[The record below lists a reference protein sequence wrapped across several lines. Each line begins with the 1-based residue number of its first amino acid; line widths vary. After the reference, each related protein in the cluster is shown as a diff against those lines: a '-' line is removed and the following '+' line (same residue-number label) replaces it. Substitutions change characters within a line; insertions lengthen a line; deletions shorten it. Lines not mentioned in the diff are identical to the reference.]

1 MAYETVTDDKV
12 HIHTMNETIKMRGE
26 GLETV
31 RKMGGEGGWG
41 VVHCLFRGFTLFY
54 STKKVT
60 KTRQNKPSPRTRLS
74 TSGDSL
80 HKDRQA
86 FSWHPSLIRILEL
99 QTTLWP
105 SAWLHHIFV
114 VGLLPLRIPCVHLA
128 SSWCHTRD
136 GWDQVFPIFRTLPL
150 PCIILNA
157 NRRTINGGGLGT
169 WLSELQVQGHI
180 GSYHGHQYIHTRFC
194 ALYQVKKL
202 LHWLFESQ
210 FWLCWLQV

>member
-60 KTRQNKPSPRTRLS
+60 KARQNKPSPRTRLS

-80 HKDRQA
+80 RKDRQA
-86 FSWHPSLIRILEL
+86 FSWHPSLIRIHEL
-99 QTTLWP
+99 QTTL
-105 SAWLHHIFV
+105 
-114 VGLLPLRIPCVHLA
+114 
-128 SSWCHTRD
+128 
-136 GWDQVFPIFRTLPL
+136 
-150 PCIILNA
+150 
-157 NRRTINGGGLGT
+157 
-169 WLSELQVQGHI
+169 
-180 GSYHGHQYIHTRFC
+180 
-194 ALYQVKKL
+194 
-202 LHWLFESQ
+202 
-210 FWLCWLQV
+210 